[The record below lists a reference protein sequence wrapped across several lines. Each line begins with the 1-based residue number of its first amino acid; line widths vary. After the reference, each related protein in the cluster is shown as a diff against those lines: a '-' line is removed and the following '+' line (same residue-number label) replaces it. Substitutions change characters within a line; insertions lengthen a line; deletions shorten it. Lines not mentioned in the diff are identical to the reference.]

1 MKILYHIKYPQG
13 MGADRFIYEGY
24 KHAWEDNGHQFFTFS
39 EGDVLAQKLEELKPD
54 LFFTSFDYLKI
65 PNDINIIKRFRAE
78 GVKMFVGVDTFFDK
92 DLSRLAVLKDPDF
105 ADVYFTEKE
114 PELMKRFEEKTGKKY
129 NVMPHAADKLIH
141 FPTEPVKKYQYD
153 VVYLG
158 AKLPMKSRLFTDV
171 LIPLTKN
178 KKYRVG
184 VFGPCWTIKDNTLRL
199 LNNICRR
206 IRFKKGADFFN
217 KSRIVI
223 PLNEENQLY
232 SSAKICLNFHE
243 RKKDGA
249 TLNVVNQR
257 TFKIPACGGFEICDY
272 VPALRKYFNEDEVVI
287 ASLSPQDWF
296 NKINYYLNHE
306 KERKAIQEKGTT
318 RALENHTYHNR
329 IKQILEL
336 YNELL

>member
-39 EGDVLAQKLEELKPD
+39 EGDDLAQKLEELRPD
-54 LFFTSFDYLKI
+54 LFFTSLTDNYLKT
-65 PNDINIIKRFRAE
+65 PNDINIIKRFKVM
-78 GVKMFVGVDTFFDK
+78 GMKMFVGVDTFFNE
-92 DLSRLAVLKDPDF
+92 DLSRLAILKDPDF
-105 ADVYFTEKE
+105 ADVYYGEKE
-114 PELMKRFEEKTGKKY
+114 PELMGGFEEKTGKKY
-129 NVMPHAADKLIH
+129 NVLPHAADKLNH

-153 VVYLG
+153 IVYLG

-184 VFGPCWTIKDNTLRL
+184 VFGPCWTLKDNLLRGAQK
-199 LNNICRR
+199 ICQK
-206 IRFKKGADFFN
+206 IKWQKGVSFFN
-217 KSRIVI
+217 KLRITI

-249 TLNVVNQR
+249 TLNVLNQR

-287 ASLSPQDWF
+287 ASLDSQDWF
-296 NKINYYLNHE
+296 NKIDYYLNHE
-306 KERKAIQEKGTT
+306 KERKAIQEKGTA
-318 RALENHTYHNR
+318 RALKDHTYHNR
-329 IKQILEL
+329 IKRILEL
-336 YNELL
+336 YN